1 MPPDGAMSAK
11 GGKSE
16 YGNNALAPES
26 EESAEVIQRAGFT
39 ESEHLLIGTNDGY
52 AYNGYWKR
60 QK

>member
-1 MPPDGAMSAK
+1 MSAK